1 MRLSDVLI
9 ITFAIV
15 GLTSIITPMDEPTP
29 EVWNAMIMAFRA
41 CLIIVVIEILPRII
55 KKLGSNGLTDVLLS
69 AVPCVAVL
77 IGIYFVVPDADP
89 DLITN
94 LMIVALF
101 VSMVA
106 VKIVRRHFVKKYGVK
121 VASSEKDE
129 IHNYGRC

>member
-15 GLTSIITPMDEPTP
+15 GLTSIITPMDEPAP
-29 EVWNAMIMAFRA
+29 ELWDAMIMAFRA

-55 KKLGSNGLTDVLLS
+55 EKLGSNGLTDVLLS

-106 VKIVRRHFVKKYGVK
+106 VKIVRRHFIKKYGVK

-129 IHNYGRC
+129 IRN

>member
-1 MRLSDVLI
+1 
-9 ITFAIV
+9 
-15 GLTSIITPMDEPTP
+15 MDEPAP
-29 EVWNAMIMAFRA
+29 ELWDAMIMAFRA

-55 KKLGSNGLTDVLLS
+55 EKLGSNGLTDVLLS

-106 VKIVRRHFVKKYGVK
+106 VKIVRRHFIKKYGVK

-129 IHNYGRC
+129 IRN